1 MGGVS
6 DANYFRGLKV
16 EWNLADT
23 KAVVQELQGQ
33 YPTVS
38 HAKRPVIAFGGSYSG
53 ATCAWFRQS
62 HPDVV
67 DACVSA
73 SGVVNAI
80 LDFPQFDEHVSGA
93 IGTTCANAMS
103 AAYAA
108 VDRAFVAGDGNSV
121 KILFNA
127 SNLIGTTMG
136 DSDFMFA
143 IADGPAMI
151 DQYGG
156 KKDLCEG
163 FAKLPPNPTDE
174 KRIEN
179 LASIIDAQYGAA
191 FSADCFYDSECFK
204 NTTAGGGPSQ
214 LGGLNS
220 RSWRFQTCSEVAYLQ
235 TRPIG
240 STLPPLRSTK
250 LTIAELQRQCRYVFG
265 DKIEAVLAERNAHL
279 NAVFGQSDPT
289 KGSAPGASNIFY
301 LDYSDDPWAE
311 ASVNTETAPT
321 LPYCMTTCD
330 GCGHCGAGVP
340 ASLHE
345 CSDRADAF
353 VDHVLAAHAAK
364 AKATTAAAA
373 AAAVREATFMAEY
386 WRFHNTSYT
395 RWVGTVP
402 RRQGAHHNGV
412 INWVERGAVTHPI
425 SQGRCGTCQAFACIA
440 DVEGAWFLSGQPLTK
455 LSEQQIIDCG
465 GGDAYGMKW
474 IVANGGVA
482 SVEDAPLANHSDPNI
497 TGCRGITDCVAVAP
511 KHGAY
516 INGSTCLSNH
526 DESNILALLQYGPM
540 SVSIKA
546 EPLNG
551 YQGGVIQCTGDGIDH
566 AVALVG
572 YGVDKTTLQ
581 NYWTIK
587 NSWGDDFG
595 ESSPPGKTGKGE
607 KGYARLQFGN
617 SCLRGPCQAF
627 VGHAPPWQQSGR

>member
-1 MGGVS
+1 MSNHRSFTPNMAALSLAPAFTITMAAVPPFFHRGLLPERARHGLLASRFAPPPEPRTPAAVAPIWLSTGPSPTGPPSAFATLWTQAFSVLPTTAHPSSSTWAARARPEVLTAHRPPGGMARCASRWSTDSTCVGGPQTTAQHLPLTHLLARPPALHINRCAYRPHHASLFAQGESIPASGGVS

-23 KAVVQELQGQ
+23 KAVVQELQAQ
-33 YPTVS
+33 YPTAS

-108 VDRAFVAGDGNSV
+108 VDRAFVAGQGNRV

-289 KGSAPGASNIFY
+289 KGSAPGASNIF
-301 LDYSDDPWAE
+301 
-311 ASVNTETAPT
+311 
-321 LPYCMTTCD
+321 
-330 GCGHCGAGVP
+330 
-340 ASLHE
+340 
-345 CSDRADAF
+345 
-353 VDHVLAAHAAK
+353 
-364 AKATTAAAA
+364 
-373 AAAVREATFMAEY
+373 
-386 WRFHNTSYT
+386 TSII
-395 RWVGTVP
+395 RMIRG
-402 RRQGAHHNGV
+402 RRRV
-412 INWVERGAVTHPI
+412 
-425 SQGRCGTCQAFACIA
+425 
-440 DVEGAWFLSGQPLTK
+440 
-455 LSEQQIIDCG
+455 
-465 GGDAYGMKW
+465 
-474 IVANGGVA
+474 
-482 SVEDAPLANHSDPNI
+482 
-497 TGCRGITDCVAVAP
+497 
-511 KHGAY
+511 
-516 INGSTCLSNH
+516 
-526 DESNILALLQYGPM
+526 
-540 SVSIKA
+540 
-546 EPLNG
+546 
-551 YQGGVIQCTGDGIDH
+551 
-566 AVALVG
+566 
-572 YGVDKTTLQ
+572 
-581 NYWTIK
+581 
-587 NSWGDDFG
+587 
-595 ESSPPGKTGKGE
+595 
-607 KGYARLQFGN
+607 
-617 SCLRGPCQAF
+617 
-627 VGHAPPWQQSGR
+627 

>member
-1 MGGVS
+1 MAAPALAPTLTVMMAAVPPVFHRGLLPERARHGLLASRFAPPPEPRTPASVTPIWLEVPLDWSVPDGATFRIRYFVDSGVFRPSDDSAPIFVNMGGEGTTGGAYCSTSARRHGALCVSVEHRFYVCGSAPNHRPAPHSNPSPSPPASAPHQSPHPRLPYAQGESIPASGGVS

-23 KAVVQELQGQ
+23 KAVVQELQAQ
-33 YPTVS
+33 YPTAS

-67 DACVSA
+67 DACVSS

-108 VDRAFVAGDGNSV
+108 VDRAFVAGQGNRI

-163 FAKLPPNPTDE
+163 FTKLPPNPTDE
-174 KRIEN
+174 QRIEN
-179 LASIIDAQYGAA
+179 LASIIDAHYGAA

-240 STLPPLRSTK
+240 SALPPLRSTM

-279 NAVFGQSDPT
+279 NALFGQSDPT
-289 KGSAPGASNIFY
+289 KGSAPGASNIFF
-301 LDYSDDPWAE
+301 LDFSDDPWAE
-311 ASVNTETAPT
+311 ASVKTETAPT

-364 AKATTAAAA
+364 AKTAAAA
-373 AAAVREATFMAEY
+373 AAAAEREAAFMAEH
-386 WRFHNTSYT
+386 WRFHNTSNT
-395 RWVGTVP
+395 R
-402 RRQGAHHNGV
+402 
-412 INWVERGAVTHPI
+412 
-425 SQGRCGTCQAFACIA
+425 
-440 DVEGAWFLSGQPLTK
+440 
-455 LSEQQIIDCG
+455 
-465 GGDAYGMKW
+465 
-474 IVANGGVA
+474 
-482 SVEDAPLANHSDPNI
+482 
-497 TGCRGITDCVAVAP
+497 
-511 KHGAY
+511 
-516 INGSTCLSNH
+516 
-526 DESNILALLQYGPM
+526 
-540 SVSIKA
+540 
-546 EPLNG
+546 
-551 YQGGVIQCTGDGIDH
+551 
-566 AVALVG
+566 
-572 YGVDKTTLQ
+572 
-581 NYWTIK
+581 
-587 NSWGDDFG
+587 
-595 ESSPPGKTGKGE
+595 
-607 KGYARLQFGN
+607 
-617 SCLRGPCQAF
+617 
-627 VGHAPPWQQSGR
+627 